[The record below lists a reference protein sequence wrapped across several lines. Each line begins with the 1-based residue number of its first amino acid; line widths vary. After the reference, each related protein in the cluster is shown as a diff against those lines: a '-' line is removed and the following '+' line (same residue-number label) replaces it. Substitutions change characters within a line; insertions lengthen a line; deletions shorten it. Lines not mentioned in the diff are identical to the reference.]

1 MEKRHARFAKAG
13 GLILLCL
20 ALVGLAAWMFAK
32 PITEYLASRAIGHP
46 VTIHGELRVF
56 LFPQPGL
63 SASRITV
70 AAPDWSARR
79 HMLSISRLSLALDP
93 GALLRARLV
102 LDEARL
108 AKPELFVERTA
119 QGRLNWGQEG
129 GKKGATGQE
138 AGKSGVSVP
147 NLPLVRKLVVDDG
160 RALFYDHARGRI
172 VATLEHAL
180 WRKERKGPGALE
192 ARGSIGGHPWD
203 LGLRLV
209 PATQD
214 GPYQLAMEL
223 DAAAFEAS
231 AQGKLGWP
239 VADAAT
245 DLRLR
250 VEGSGLPWQG
260 KAAASGPQPVPHY
273 LASARLHGRG
283 QQWQLSS
290 LRVEVD
296 GNVLQGQLALD
307 ARGARPDIT
316 GELKLVTA
324 GHDLASELAQL
335 WEQLRSGEDSS
346 LEQVRERLHKVD
358 ARLQL
363 AVVPEVQSR
372 ADIEAIRVELVLAD
386 GVLTID
392 PAVLRTDAGSVLAS
406 ARIDTRARPMAGRVQ
421 AVFDDLAAA
430 PLARLLAPQRPVP
443 EVLRGGR
450 LEGKLALAF
459 TSEQIKQAEAS
470 LHYRDRPGTDLRL
483 RLESGEGGEPALRLA
498 ARGQV
503 RGTALRV
510 EASGD
515 PLALLQR
522 KATAPFTLEARL
534 GATRI
539 EATGRVMTPDDRLEA
554 RLALS
559 GPGSA
564 ALGRLLGVKLP
575 HLPSYAARG
584 QIAVDDG
591 GLVVDDARVRV
602 GSSRFRASGRIDDL
616 SNPTRFQ
623 LKLRAGRIVLSDFRA
638 FAGLASKGEGGGDGS
653 DELPPLSKLDGS
665 LDLRADRV
673 VLAEGALMRNLRLEA
688 SLHDGRFVLST
699 LHADVGGG
707 GIRAEGH
714 IAGLGAQPHGVLQA
728 RIDDLRLGQVLGPL
742 GLERRFPGILN
753 GKLALA
759 IGKQN
764 AQNTRSSLR
773 YRAPGAD
780 TDIRILLRQTPDA
793 ILFALRGEYR
803 DEPFRLEGRAAPL
816 RQLFAD
822 GRYPFRVEFMALAT
836 HGRMQGSL
844 LRPLQFEGLRARL
857 MVEGPNPRRAEPV
870 LGFRV
875 PELPPYRLAGPLLR
889 QDGVW
894 TFGPFRGHVGNT
906 DLSGRI
912 VAAFPK
918 GRPNVTARL
927 HSDLL
932 DLDDLGGVIG
942 SAPGAEP
949 GDVASSEQRR
959 KREELDR
966 RTEVLPDEPFEL
978 EELGR
983 MDALLTYEAARV
995 EADLLPVGSLSLRL
1009 SLSDGTLALSPL
1021 HATVAGGEVTLR
1033 MRLAAVQG
1041 KQPPKGYLEMAVEGV
1056 HLGPVVQ
1063 RLAPGSA
1070 ARGRL
1075 YGYAAFDSAGD
1086 SVASILSSADG
1097 GMRLSLEN
1105 AALDALLIELAGLDF
1120 GEALLHWLGNPGN
1133 ELFPVRCALV
1143 RARLRDGVLDMG
1155 GSTLDT
1161 TDTRFTLGGQVFFPR
1176 EKLDLRIEA
1185 HPKDISLF
1193 AARTPLLIEGSFKDP
1208 NFHPAWPGLAGRV
1221 AAAAALAAVTPPAAL
1236 LAFVEPGLGNSIP
1249 CAEAAQ

>member
-1 MEKRHARFAKAG
+1 MDKRHARFAKAG
-13 GLILLCL
+13 GLILL
-20 ALVGLAAWMFAK
+20 GLAAWIFAK

-46 VTIHGELRVF
+46 VEIHGKLRLF

-63 SASRITV
+63 SATRITV

-79 HMLSISRLSLALDP
+79 HMLSVARLSVALDP
-93 GALLRARLV
+93 GALLRGRLV

-108 AKPELFVERTA
+108 VKPELYVERTA
-119 QGRLNWGQEG
+119 QGRLNWGQEA
-129 GKKGATGQE
+129 GKKDATGQE

-160 RALFYDHARGRI
+160 NAVFYDHTRGRI
-172 VATLEHAL
+172 AATLNHAL
-180 WRKERKGPGALE
+180 WRKERSGPGALE
-192 ARGSIGGHPWD
+192 ARGSIGGRPWD

-209 PATQD
+209 PAAQG

-239 VADAAT
+239 LADAAT

-250 VEGSGLPWQG
+250 VEGSGLPWKD
-260 KAAASGPQPVPHY
+260 KAAVSGPQPVPHY
-273 LASARLHGRG
+273 VAGARLQGRG
-283 QQWQLSS
+283 QQWQLSG
-290 LRVEVD
+290 LRVAVD

-307 ARGARPDIT
+307 ARGARPDIA

-324 GHDLASELAQL
+324 GHDLAAEVTQL

-346 LEQVRERLHKVD
+346 LEQLRERLRKVD

-372 ADIEAIRVELVLAD
+372 ADINAIRMELVLAD
-386 GVLTID
+386 GVLVID

-406 ARIDTRARPMAGRVQ
+406 ARIDTRADPMAGRVQ
-421 AVFDDLAAA
+421 AVFDGLAAA

-470 LHYRDRPGTDLRL
+470 LHYRNRPGTNLRL
-483 RLESGEGGEPALRLA
+483 QLETGEGGEPALRLA

-522 KATAPFTLEARL
+522 KATAPFKLEARL

-539 EATGRVMTPDDRLEA
+539 EASGRVMTPDDRLEA

-564 ALGRLLGVKLP
+564 ALGQLLGVKLP
-575 HLPSYAARG
+575 QLPSYAVRG

-602 GSSRFRASGRIDDL
+602 GSSRFQASGRIDDL
-616 SNPTRFQ
+616 SDPTRFQ
-623 LKLRAGRIVLSDFRA
+623 LKMRAGRIVLSDFRA
-638 FAGLASKGEGGGDGS
+638 FAGLVEGEGEGGGDDG
-653 DELPPLSKLDGS
+653 LPPLSKLDGS
-665 LDLRADRV
+665 VDLRADRV
-673 VLAEGALMRNLRLEA
+673 VLAEGALMRKLRLEA
-688 SLHDGRFVLST
+688 RLHDGRFVLST

-714 IAGLGAQPHGVLQA
+714 IAGLGAQPHGVLNA
-728 RIDDLRLGQVLGPL
+728 TINDLRLGQILRPL
-742 GLERRFPGILN
+742 GLEQRLPGILN

-759 IGKQN
+759 IGKQY
-764 AQNTRSSLR
+764 AQKTRSSLR
-773 YRAPGAD
+773 YRVPGAD
-780 TDIRILLRQTPDA
+780 TDIRIILRQTSDA

-803 DEPFRLEGRAAPL
+803 DEQFRLEGRAAPL
-816 RQLFAD
+816 RQLWTE
-822 GRYPFRVEFMALAT
+822 GRYPFRMEFVALAT
-836 HGRMQGSL
+836 HGRIQGSL
-844 LRPLQFEGLRARL
+844 LRPLEFEGLRSTL
-857 MVEGPNPRRAEPV
+857 MVEGPNPRRTEPV
-870 LGFRV
+870 LGFRL

-927 HSDLL
+927 QSDLL
-932 DLDDLGGVIG
+932 DLDDLGGVVG
-942 SAPGAEP
+942 AAPGAEP
-949 GDVASSEQRR
+949 GDITSDEQRR

-966 RTEVLPDEPFEL
+966 RGEILPDEPFEL
-978 EELGR
+978 DELGR
-983 MDALLTYEAARV
+983 MDALLTYEAKRV

-1009 SLSDGTLALSPL
+1009 ALSDGTLALSPL
-1021 HATVAGGEVTLR
+1021 RAEVAGGEVTLR

-1041 KQPPKGYLEMAVEGV
+1041 KQPPKGYMEMAIQDVR
-1056 HLGPVVQ
+1056 LAPLAQ
-1063 RLAPGSA
+1063 KLAPGSA

-1075 YGYAAFDSAGD
+1075 YGYAAFESTGD

-1097 GMRLSLEN
+1097 SMRVSLEN

-1133 ELFPVRCALV
+1133 ELYPVRCALV
-1143 RARLRDGVLDMG
+1143 QARLRDGVLDMG

-1161 TDTRFTLGGQVFFPR
+1161 TDTRFTMGGQVFFPR
-1176 EKLDLRIEA
+1176 EKLDLRVEA
-1185 HPKDISLF
+1185 HPKDFSLF
-1193 AARTPLLIEGSFKDP
+1193 AARTPLLIEGTFRNP
-1208 NFHPAWPGLAGRV
+1208 NFHPAWPGLAGRL
-1221 AAAAALAAVTPPAAL
+1221 AAAAALAAAAPPAAL

-1249 CAEAAQ
+1249 CAEAAD